1 MTDIITVTGVVG
13 TDPKHHVTS
22 GGLAI
27 TSFRLASTRRV
38 FDREKGAWEDGETN
52 WYTVSTFRQLALNA
66 SLSIRKGERLI
77 IRGRLRLRAWETG
90 ERSGTAVEIEADS
103 IGHDLAWCVS
113 TYSKV
118 RTARPADAAAAGSSQ
133 ADAVDGFG
141 APVGGSDSTSD
152 DGASAWPGTSALRP
166 LGFDSETGEVGADDA
181 ADADGDEADA
191 DGDAADEAD
200 ELVLPE
206 LESTF
211 AR

>member
-13 TDPKHHVTS
+13 TDPKHHVTN

-27 TSFRLASTRRV
+27 TTFRLASTRRV
-38 FDREKGAWEDGETN
+38 FDREKATWEDGETN
-52 WYTVSTFRQLALNA
+52 WYTVSAFRQLATNA

-113 TYSKV
+113 TYAKV
-118 RTARPADAAAAGSSQ
+118 RPTRPADAAEAGSPQ
-133 ADAVDGFG
+133 GDAFGGAEVPPAGSGAAFDGG
-141 APVGGSDSTSD
+141 TST
-152 DGASAWPGTSALRP
+152 WPGTSSALRP
-166 LGFDSETGEVGADDA
+166 LGLDADTDDDA
-181 ADADGDEADA
+181 DTAPSDDDDAEGVE
-191 DGDAADEAD
+191 
-200 ELVLPE
+200 LPE
-206 LESTF
+206 FEATF

>member
-13 TDPKHHVTS
+13 TDPKHHVTA

-118 RTARPADAAAAGSSQ
+118 RTARSADAAAAGSSQ
-133 ADAVDGFG
+133 GDAVDGFE
-141 APVGGSDSTSD
+141 APVGGSESTT
-152 DGASAWPGTSALRP
+152 DGASAWPGTSALPP
-166 LGFDSETGEVGADDA
+166 LGFDSEAGDEAG
-181 ADADGDEADA
+181 DADGDGVDDA
-191 DGDAADEAD
+191 DDLA
-200 ELVLPE
+200 LPE

-211 AR
+211 AH

>member
-13 TDPKHHVTS
+13 TDPKHHVTN

-27 TSFRLASTRRV
+27 TTFRLASTRRV
-38 FDREKGAWEDGETN
+38 FDREKATWEDGETN
-52 WYTVSTFRQLALNA
+52 WYTVSAFRQLATNA

-113 TYSKV
+113 SYAKV
-118 RTARPADAAAAGSSQ
+118 RSTRPADAADAGSSQ
-133 ADAVDGFG
+133 GDGVG
-141 APVGGSDSTSD
+141 APDVPAVGSGAAFDGGSST
-152 DGASAWPGTSALRP
+152 WPGTSALRP
-166 LGFDSETGEVGADDA
+166 LGFDADTDADTDDDA
-181 ADADGDEADA
+181 ADTSGPDDDA
-191 DGDAADEAD
+191 GEI
-200 ELVLPE
+200 ELPE
-206 LESTF
+206 LEATF

>member
-13 TDPKHHVTS
+13 TDPKHHVTT

-77 IRGRLRLRAWETG
+77 VRGRLRLRAWETG

-118 RTARPADAAAAGSSQ
+118 RSTRPADAAAAGSSQ
-133 ADAVDGFG
+133 GDVVDGFE
-141 APVGGSDSTSD
+141 APTGGSGPATD

-166 LGFDSETGEVGADDA
+166 LGIDSDAVGEAAADDA
-181 ADADGDEADA
+181 DDADD
-191 DGDAADEAD
+191 
-200 ELVLPE
+200 LVLPE

>member
-13 TDPKHHVTS
+13 TDPKHHVTN

-38 FDREKGAWEDGETN
+38 FDREKGSWDDGETN
-52 WYTVSTFRQLALNA
+52 WYTISTFRQLAVNA

-90 ERSGTAVEIEADS
+90 ERSGKAVEIEADS

-118 RTARPADAAAAGSSQ
+118 RSTRPADAAAAGSSQ
-133 ADAVDGFG
+133 GEAVDGFD
-141 APVGGSDSTSD
+141 APAGGPDSSTD
-152 DGASAWPGTSALRP
+152 DGASAWPGTSALPP
-166 LGFDSETGEVGADDA
+166 LGFDSETGGEEAGGEAAEDAADDA
-181 ADADGDEADA
+181 EGDDADG
-191 DGDAADEAD
+191 
-200 ELVLPE
+200 LVLPE

>member
-13 TDPKHHVTS
+13 TDPKHHVTN

-38 FDREKGAWEDGETN
+38 FDREKGTWEDGETN
-52 WYTVSTFRQLALNA
+52 WYTVSAFRQLATNT
-66 SLSIRKGERLI
+66 SLSIRKGERVI

-113 TYSKV
+113 SYAKV
-118 RTARPADAAAAGSSQ
+118 RSPRPADAAGAGSPQ
-133 ADAVDGFG
+133 PDGVEAVDGFG
-141 APVGGSDSTSD
+141 ALAAGGDSTAG
-152 DGASAWPGTSALRP
+152 DGASAWPGSSALSP
-166 LGFDSETGEVGADDA
+166 LGFEAGSDADEPVDAESDDADDL
-181 ADADGDEADA
+181 E
-191 DGDAADEAD
+191 
-200 ELVLPE
+200 LPE
-206 LESTF
+206 LEETF

>member
-13 TDPKHHVTS
+13 TDPKHHVTN

-27 TSFRLASTRRV
+27 TTFRLASTRRV
-38 FDREKGAWEDGETN
+38 FDREKATWEDGETN
-52 WYTVSTFRQLALNA
+52 WYTVSAFRQLATNA

-113 TYSKV
+113 TYAKV
-118 RTARPADAAAAGSSQ
+118 RSMRPADAAAAGSSQ
-133 ADAVDGFG
+133 GDAVDGFD
-141 APVGGSDSTSD
+141 APAAGSDSAT
-152 DGASAWPGTSALRP
+152 DGGRSPWPGTSALQP
-166 LGFDSETGEVGADDA
+166 LGFGSDADGLETTGDDDADDA
-181 ADADGDEADA
+181 DDLA
-191 DGDAADEAD
+191 
-200 ELVLPE
+200 LPE

-211 AR
+211 AG